1 MLENL
6 RPLLTR
12 ILEPLAKKLN
22 INPNI
27 ITLISPLIALIAA
40 YAFSKHELLYSVLLI
55 LLSSF
60 LDVVDGAVAR
70 YHNRTSSFGAFF
82 DSTMDRFADAIII
95 IGIIFGGYC
104 DWFLGVLLIHSS
116 ITISYVKARAESQ
129 GIECNV
135 GICERA
141 VRLIIIM
148 IGALIGL
155 INTTYFTYILI
166 ILMILSYFTV
176 FQRFYHTYKELKD

>member
-1 MLENL
+1 
-6 RPLLTR
+6 
-12 ILEPLAKKLN
+12 
-22 INPNI
+22 
-27 ITLISPLIALIAA
+27 
-40 YAFSKHELLYSVLLI
+40 
-55 LLSSF
+55 
-60 LDVVDGAVAR
+60 
-70 YHNRTSSFGAFF
+70 
-82 DSTMDRFADAIII
+82 MDRFADAIII

-148 IGALIGL
+148 IGALIGT
-155 INTTYFTYILI
+155 INLNYFTYILA

-176 FQRFYHTYKELKD
+176 FQRFYHTYKELKG